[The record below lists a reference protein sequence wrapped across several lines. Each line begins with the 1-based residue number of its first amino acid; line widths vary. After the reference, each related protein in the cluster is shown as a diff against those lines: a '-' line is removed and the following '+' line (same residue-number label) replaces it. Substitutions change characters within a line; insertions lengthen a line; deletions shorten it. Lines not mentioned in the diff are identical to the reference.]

1 MKTMAQYIHE
11 ATIKRNDILITD
23 EDVTLEQHYDG
34 DWYVVGEVD
43 WCYNNEEIEALE
55 VAKVE
60 ELEEGIT
67 IIHVVGYID

>member
-23 EDVTLEQHYDG
+23 EDMTLEQHYDG

-43 WCYNNEEIEALE
+43 WCYTNEEIEALE
-55 VAKVE
+55 VA
-60 ELEEGIT
+60 
-67 IIHVVGYID
+67 

>member
-11 ATIKRNDILITD
+11 ATIKRHDILITG
-23 EDVTLEQHYDG
+23 EDITLGQCYDG
-34 DWYVVGEVD
+34 DWYAVGEVS
-43 WCYNNEEIEALE
+43 WYYSNEEIEALE

-67 IIHVVGYID
+67 IIHVVGYIN